1 MHKRKRICLFLLL
14 GSLAANILLAVY
26 ERCTNTIFYF
36 YGIDGGPVHL
46 LLDIITVVAA
56 LILLWLGVKKAWLKI
71 MGSLAIMVA
80 AVYMSLLLGSGSCFA
95 AYYTYISPDG
105 QHRIVCREGTFGFHN
120 SMLYLYKAENPFFI
134 RGVFRDSYHGY
145 ARPFRDG
152 ETVVEWQDD
161 RATVYLFGENS
172 SADHIVTVYFDE

>member
-1 MHKRKRICLFLLL
+1 MHRSKKICLFLLL
-14 GSLAANILLAVY
+14 GSLAVNILLAVY

-36 YGIDGGPVHL
+36 HGIDGGPVHL
-46 LLDIITVVAA
+46 LLDIITVAAA
-56 LILLWLGVKKAWLKI
+56 LILLWSGEKKAWLKI
-71 MGSLAIMVA
+71 MGSLAIMTA

-105 QHRIVCREGTFGFHN
+105 QHRIVCREGMFGFHN

-134 RGVFRDSYHGY
+134 RGVFRDSYNDYVH
-145 ARPFRDG
+145 PFRDG
-152 ETVVEWQDD
+152 KTVVEWQDD

-172 SADHIVTVYFDE
+172 PADDIVTVYFDD